1 MSECLWVPAI
11 QTQGLAPHQK
21 YTRRKPN
28 VHISRKYN
36 AENTP
41 EKKTEETSKKYA
53 SKIHLRKYTRE
64 IHRQEKLNM
73 FTSRKYQASGISY
86 QTLVEGSEIF
96 PRSKE
101 SCDEEKMFYILSD
114 I

>member
-1 MSECLWVPAI
+1 M
-11 QTQGLAPHQK
+11 
-21 YTRRKPN
+21 
-28 VHISRKYN
+28 HISRKYIR
-36 AENTP
+36 EVHQ
-41 EKKTEETSKKYA
+41 EKTKCAHIQEIQCRKYTSEKTEETSTKYA
-53 SKIHLRKYTRE
+53 IKIHCRKYTRE
-64 IHRQEKLNM
+64 IHHQEKLNM